1 MTMPTTKA
9 ARLPSHVR
17 TSLRYARALRAP
29 VNTVLTR
36 TEDTKSNGIGA
47 GKSRSGYSLSDSIL
61 GVRLPGVERPL
72 FLFRS
77 RASEFLQRCVDSV
90 DREVVFV
97 AEHAPDAVGIR
108 IAESEFDIRKDVRL
122 QEDLDAELLE
132 RRLQRAV
139 FLDQRERLLRPDSF
153 HALVEVRPDQ
163 QAHVDE
169 LFARDAQV
177 RQGGLEGDLLRSN
190 VHVHLLARQLPTTAD
205 GQVLHEARRP
215 EQEGVEI
222 LRGRRMCHPALG
234 HRARLR
240 LPFRGRLDPRD
251 PE

>member
-1 MTMPTTKA
+1 MRTVRRESTPIS
-9 ARLPSHVR
+9 LPSVSAPA
-17 TSLRYARALRAP
+17 TARALRAP

-77 RASEFLQRCVDSV
+77 RACEFLQRCVDSV

-108 IAESEFDIRKDVRL
+108 IAESECDIRKDVRL
-122 QEDLDAELLE
+122 QEDLADLVLRFDLDAELLE

-169 LFARDAQV
+169 LFARDA
-177 RQGGLEGDLLRSN
+177 
-190 VHVHLLARQLPTTAD
+190 
-205 GQVLHEARRP
+205 
-215 EQEGVEI
+215 
-222 LRGRRMCHPALG
+222 
-234 HRARLR
+234 
-240 LPFRGRLDPRD
+240 
-251 PE
+251 